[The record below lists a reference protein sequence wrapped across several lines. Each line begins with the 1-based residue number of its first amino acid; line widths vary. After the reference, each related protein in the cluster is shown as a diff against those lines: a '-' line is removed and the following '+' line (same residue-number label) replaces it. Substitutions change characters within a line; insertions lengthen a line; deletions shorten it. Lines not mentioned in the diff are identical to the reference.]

1 MFGCALC
8 YHNVDDNDI
17 LKLLNV
23 SINFVVGLN
32 ITFIILQK

>member
-1 MFGCALC
+1 MFDCPLC

-23 SINFVVGLN
+23 SINVVVGQN
-32 ITFIILQK
+32 IAFIILQK